1 MNLLH
6 LKYAVE
12 VARVGSL
19 NKAAENLIIAQ
30 PNLSRA
36 VKELEAEI
44 GATIFE
50 RTPKGVYLT
59 AQGEEFIGHAK
70 GILKQIEHMENMY
83 KDDHPI
89 RRRFSVSVPRAGY
102 ICDAFVK
109 FSESVQSRAYELFY
123 KETNSKRTIQNV
135 LDSDYN
141 IGIIRYAENYEK
153 YFEAMLM
160 EKGLSYEVISEFSYK
175 LIMSRNSPLAEKEE
189 IKYSDLEKYIEI
201 AHADPYVPS
210 VSLSKV
216 QKEELPDNINR
227 RIFVFERSSQMD
239 ILCTNKST
247 FMWVSP
253 TPKETLDR
261 YGLITRNCSENK
273 KIYKDVLI
281 YKQGY
286 KLSEL
291 DKRFIKEVEA
301 ARNTH
306 LK

>member
-6 LKYAVE
+6 LRYAVE

-19 NKAAENLIIAQ
+19 NRAAENLIIAQ

-36 VKELEAEI
+36 IKELESEI
-44 GATIFE
+44 GIAIFE

-59 AQGEEFIGHAK
+59 AQGEEFIGYAK
-70 GILKQIEHMENMY
+70 GLLKQIEHMENMY
-83 KDDHPI
+83 KDDRPI

-160 EKGLSYEVISEFSYK
+160 EKGLSYEIISEFSYK
-175 LIMSRNSPLAEKEE
+175 LIMSKNCPLAEKDE
-189 IKYSDLEKYIEI
+189 IKYSDLENYIEI

-239 ILCTNKST
+239 ILCTNEST

-253 TPKETLDR
+253 TPRETLDR
-261 YGLITRNCSENK
+261 YGLITRSCAENK

-286 KLSEL
+286 KLTEL
-291 DKRFIKEVEA
+291 DKRFIKEVEN
-301 ARNTH
+301 ARDIH

>member
-6 LKYAVE
+6 LRYAVE

-19 NKAAENLIIAQ
+19 NRAAENLIIAQ

-36 VKELEAEI
+36 IKELESEI
-44 GATIFE
+44 GIAIFE

-59 AQGEEFIGHAK
+59 AQGEEFIGYAK
-70 GILKQIEHMENMY
+70 GLLKQIEHMENMY
-83 KDDHPI
+83 KDDRPI

-160 EKGLSYEVISEFSYK
+160 EKGLSYEIISEFSYK
-175 LIMSRNSPLAEKEE
+175 LIMSKNCPLAEKEE
-189 IKYSDLEKYIEI
+189 IKYSDLENYIEI

-239 ILCTNKST
+239 ILCTNEST

-253 TPKETLDR
+253 TPRETLDR
-261 YGLITRNCSENK
+261 YGLITRSCAENK

-286 KLSEL
+286 KLTEL
-291 DKRFIKEVEA
+291 DKRFIKEVEK
-301 ARNTH
+301 ARDIH